1 MDYYRAM
8 LRFNHLL
15 LLVASIFAFGA
26 NAKPPVNA
34 AAGAVSSALDGALFY
49 QLLLGELQVREREPG
64 VAYALLLDAARKTN
78 DARLYQRAVDIALQA
93 HSGDSALQ
101 AARAWRQALPASRQA
116 NRYVLQILI
125 GLNRL
130 GESQDAIKREIATAD
145 VKDRA
150 AVIESIGQY
159 FARASDKNLA
169 AATLERALLDY
180 LTRASTGAAAWS
192 AVGRVRLDA
201 GDSDAAMDAAL
212 KAQAFDSKSE
222 SVARL
227 ALSMMS
233 AKVPQSEALVKNF
246 LEAQPKTEIRMDYAR
261 VLLEGQRYGEAL
273 SQLQIITK
281 EKPDDLS
288 AWLIRGVIEV
298 QDGKLEVAESS
309 LKRYVALAQASA
321 GDAAHGTTRGLT
333 QAYLSLAQ
341 IAEKK
346 KNFSEADAW
355 LARIDN
361 TEDVLNAQLRRAAIL
376 AREGKLT
383 QAIELV
389 RSQPEKS
396 ATDARLKL
404 NAEVQLLRDS
414 KQFDQAYVVLTSQ
427 LAANPDD
434 FELIYDLAMVAEKL
448 GNLEEMER
456 LLRRVMA
463 GQPDRAHAYN
473 ALGYS
478 LAERRIRLTE
488 ARELIM
494 KAMKYAPGDSFI
506 ADSLGWVEFR
516 SGNLVA
522 AQRILEEAFKA
533 RPDAEIA
540 AHLGEVLWA
549 MGQRDQAVS
558 IWKEGARINAENET
572 LLETLKRLRIKL

>member
-15 LLVASIFAFGA
+15 LLVASIFSFGA
-26 NAKPPVNA
+26 NAKPPENA
-34 AAGAVSSALDGALFY
+34 TAGAVSSALDGALFY
-49 QLLLGELQVREREPG
+49 QLLLGELKVREREPG
-64 VAYALLLDAARKTN
+64 AAYSLVLDAARKTN

-93 HSGDSALQ
+93 RSGDSALQ
-101 AARAWRQALPASRQA
+101 AARAWRQALPTSREA

-130 GESQDAIKREIATAD
+130 GEVQEAIKREISTAD

-150 AVIESIGQY
+150 AVIELIAHY
-159 FARASDKNLA
+159 FARASDKKVA
-169 AATLERALLDY
+169 AATVERAMLEY
-180 LTRASTGAAAWS
+180 LTRPSTGASAWS
-192 AVGRVRLDA
+192 AIGRVRLDA
-201 GDSDAAMDAAL
+201 GDSDAAMEAAR
-212 KAQAFDSKSE
+212 KAQAFEPKAE

-246 LEAQPKTEIRMDYAR
+246 LAAQPKTEIRMDYAR
-261 VLLEGQRYGEAL
+261 ALLDGQRYSEAL
-273 SQLQIITK
+273 IQLQIVTD

-288 AWLIRGVIEV
+288 AWLIRGIIEV
-298 QDGKLEVAESS
+298 QDGKLQAAESS
-309 LKRYVALAQASA
+309 LKRYLALAQASA
-321 GDAAHGTTRGLT
+321 GGAGHGTIPGLT

-341 IAEKK
+341 IAEKQ

-355 LARIDN
+355 LARIDSAG
-361 TEDVLNAQLRRAAIL
+361 DLLNAQLRRAGIL
-376 AREGKLT
+376 ARQGKVT

-396 ATDARLKL
+396 AADARLKL

-414 KQFDQAYVVLTSQ
+414 KQFGQAYVVLTSQ

-448 GNLEEMER
+448 GNLDEMER

-478 LAERRIRLTE
+478 LAERKVRLPE
-488 ARELIM
+488 ARELIL
-494 KAMKYAPGDSFI
+494 KAMEYAPGDSFI

-533 RPDAEIA
+533 HPDAEIA
-540 AHLGEVLWA
+540 AHLGEVLWTL
-549 MGQRDQAVS
+549 GQRDQAMGV
-558 IWKEGARINAENET
+558 WKEGVRINSDNET